1 MARSPEGCEDVKE
14 QIMKWKFILLLLFSG
29 YCQAQVSRICEG
41 NLGENIFTNG
51 DFGIGNANILPDD
64 PMIAPGYRYTRAGPP
79 NDGLYTIT
87 NDMSQWFALYETWLP
102 IGDNSGSPSGYMMVV
117 NASFEPGIFYE
128 QVIDNLCENTLY
140 VFSMDVINLIKQN
153 VPDHIRPNVS
163 FLLNDEV
170 QFSTG
175 EIPQNETWQT
185 YGFTFTTEPGQTTMK
200 LTLRNN
206 APGGIGNDLAL
217 DNISFRPCG
226 PEALILPREVANIC
240 EDGSPIEL
248 TATINGDQF
257 DTPAVQWQ
265 ESFDEGLTWE
275 DIPGA
280 NQPTHLHDK
289 LAAGFYYYRYTVAN
303 SPDNLAN
310 IKCRIISNTKIV
322 NVVPKLWEITDT
334 LCDGNTF
341 MVGNSVYSQTGIYI
355 DSLISSIGCDSIVT
369 LNLTIVPNLGIQAD
383 TEIQPPSCFGFT
395 DAVFSVLQIDNA
407 YPPYQVSLSGNII
420 EDPPRLAGLG
430 SGDYSLLITDHFN
443 CTLEV
448 PVVIEDP
455 PPFVID
461 IGQDTAVNLGESL
474 RLSANTNY
482 EVSNF
487 SWTPDDVVCAGDCLN
502 LEWLPTET
510 NLYRLDATSVNECSA
525 SDSIFIEVRKI
536 REAFIP
542 NVFSPNGDGVNDF
555 FTAYGNDNLLKNIEQ
570 LLIFDRWGQQVY
582 EKTNFLP
589 NLPIEGWDGRSVK
602 GELGTGVY
610 VYLFKLRFVDDVV
623 VNFTGDILL
632 LDN

>member
-1 MARSPEGCEDVKE
+1 M
-14 QIMKWKFILLLLFSG
+14 LLFISG
-29 YCQAQVSRICEG
+29 CCQAQVSRICEG
-41 NLGENIFTNG
+41 NLGENIFENG
-51 DFGIGNANILPDD
+51 DFGTGNVNILPQD
-64 PMIAPGYRYTRAGPP
+64 PGIAPGYNYTRSGPP

-87 NDMSQWFALYETWLP
+87 NDMGLWQALYETWLP
-102 IGDNSGSPSGYMMVV
+102 IGDNSGTPGGYMMVV

-140 VFSMDVINLIKQN
+140 VFSMDVINLIQQN

-217 DNISFRPCG
+217 DNISFRACG
-226 PEALILPREVANIC
+226 PEALILPREIANIC
-240 EDGSPIEL
+240 EDGSPIQL
-248 TATINGDQF
+248 NATVNGDQF

-265 ESFDEGLTWE
+265 ESFDEGATWQ

-280 NQPTHLHDK
+280 GQQAYLHDK

-310 IKCRIISNTKIV
+310 VKCRIISNTKIV

-334 LCDGNTF
+334 LCAGDTYR
-341 MVGNSVYSQTGIYI
+341 VGNSTYDQTGIYT

-369 LNLTIVPNLGIQAD
+369 LNLTIVPDLNIRVE
-383 TEIQPPSCFGFT
+383 TEVQPPSCFGFT
-395 DAVFSVLQIDNA
+395 DGVVSVLEVNNA
-407 YPPYQVSLSGNII
+407 YPPYEVSLSGNIS
-420 EDPPRLAGLG
+420 DPPRFSGLG
-430 SGDYSLLITDHFN
+430 SGDYSLSVVDHFG
-443 CTLEV
+443 CSLEMPIGIV
-448 PVVIEDP
+448 DP
-455 PPFVID
+455 PPFTID
-461 IGQDTAVNLGESL
+461 IGSDTAVNLGESL
-474 RLSANTNY
+474 RLATDTNY
-482 EVSNF
+482 EIADF
-487 SWTPDDVVCAGDCLN
+487 GWTPDDVVCAGNCLN

-510 NLYRLDATSVNECSA
+510 DQYRIDAISVNGCAA
-525 SDSIFIEVRKI
+525 SDSIFIEVRKV

-542 NVFSPNGDGVNDF
+542 NVFSPNGDGANDF
-555 FTAYGNDNLLKNIEQ
+555 FTAFGKGNLLKNIEQ
-570 LLIFDRWGQQVY
+570 LLIFDRWGQQVF

-589 NLPIEGWDGRSVK
+589 NAPAEGWNGRSRD
-602 GELGTGVY
+602 GELETGVY
-610 VYLFKLRFVDDVV
+610 VYVFQLRFVDDAVITV
-623 VNFTGDILL
+623 SGDVLV
-632 LDN
+632 LDF